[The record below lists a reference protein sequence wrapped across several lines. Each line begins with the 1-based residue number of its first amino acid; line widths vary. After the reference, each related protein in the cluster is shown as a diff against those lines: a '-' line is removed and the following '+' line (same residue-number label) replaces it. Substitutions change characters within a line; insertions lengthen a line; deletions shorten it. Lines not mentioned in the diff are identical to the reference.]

1 MLYKKKKHQTLNYFV
16 NDVNNQ
22 YNNLYN
28 IYFFPFQGI
37 EMLNQCKIK
46 YSRAITWK
54 NCIFS

>member
-28 IYFFPFQGI
+28 NYFFSI
-37 EMLNQCKIK
+37 
-46 YSRAITWK
+46 SRYRNAK
-54 NCIFS
+54 PV